1 MNLIE
6 MALADLSGAETF
18 PLDAL
23 MTLRQKWSDARG
35 PLLAALN
42 AFASGADRSPENA
55 EKVFF
60 GLHLMAEK
68 RESEAWAPLLA
79 VAMEGEALYDMIGDA
94 TSETLPAILLSLYSG
109 DLAGLKTLVE
119 APGADEWGRVAAL
132 ECLCALAAQ
141 GDLPLEDAKSY
152 LAQGYETLQPRE
164 AHPIWYGWQ
173 GCVALLGLSELEPS
187 VARAFRQGL
196 VDKNVLSFE
205 DFQAELRAN
214 RATSDRRELF
224 AERGIKPIDDALDAL
239 SAFEEDED
247 EGEPVAPVENK
258 FRDVGRNDP
267 CPCGSG
273 KKFKKCCL
281 VGE

>member
-1 MNLIE
+1 M
-6 MALADLSGAETF
+6 
-18 PLDAL
+18 
-23 MTLRQKWSDARG
+23 
-35 PLLAALN
+35 
-42 AFASGADRSPENA
+42 
-55 EKVFF
+55 
-60 GLHLMAEK
+60 
-68 RESEAWAPLLA
+68 
-79 VAMEGEALYDMIGDA
+79 
-94 TSETLPAILLSLYSG
+94 PAILLSLYSG

-141 GDLPLEDAKSY
+141 GDIPLEDAQELSR
-152 LAQGYETLQPRE
+152 AECFETLQPRE

-214 RATSDRRELF
+214 RAASDRRELF
-224 AERGIKPIDDALDAL
+224 AERGLKPIDDALDAL
-239 SAFEEDED
+239 AAFEEDED
-247 EGEPVAPVENK
+247 EGEPDEPVENK